1 MNAVAVEVLWDLLV
15 FLTLVA
21 GGLVMLSLLARTR

>member
-15 FLTLVA
+15 FLTLVT